1 MLMHIDLHNGLPI
14 YDQINRQ
21 IKFAVA
27 NGVLRTGELIPS
39 VRELAQRIAVNP
51 NTVARAYRELQSE
64 GVLETLRGEGLRVTR
79 DAPEACRRDRQ
90 SLLKARLRGA
100 ISECRTGG
108 LATAEIRTLIDEVL
122 ADTAEPATSSLH

>member
-1 MLMHIDLHNGLPI
+1 MLLHIDPSNGLPI

-27 NGVLRTGELIPS
+27 NGALRSGELVPS

-51 NTVARAYRELQSE
+51 NTVARAYRDLQTD
-64 GVLETLRGEGLRVTR
+64 GVLETLRGEGLRVTKT
-79 DAPEACRRDRQ
+79 APESCRSDRQ

-100 ISECRTGG
+100 IIECRSGG
-108 LATAEIRTLIDEVL
+108 LSTSEIRSLIDEVL
-122 ADTAEPATSSLH
+122 HDTAEGTTS

>member
-1 MLMHIDLHNGLPI
+1 MLLHIDPSNGLPI
-14 YDQINRQ
+14 YDQIHRQ

-27 NGVLRTGELIPS
+27 NGALRSGELVPS

-51 NTVARAYRELQSE
+51 NTVARAYRDLQTD

-79 DAPEACRRDRQ
+79 EALESCQRDRQ

-100 ISECRTGG
+100 ITECRHGG
-108 LATAEIRTLIDEVL
+108 LETGEIRVLIDEL
-122 ADTAEPATSSLH
+122 LKDTAEVTTS

>member
-1 MLMHIDLHNGLPI
+1 MLLHIDPSNGLPI

-27 NGVLRTGELIPS
+27 NGALRSGELVPS

-51 NTVARAYRELQSE
+51 NTVARAYRDLQTD
-64 GVLETLRGEGLRVTR
+64 GVLETLRGEGLRVTKT
-79 DAPEACRRDRQ
+79 APEACRTDRQ

-100 ISECRTGG
+100 ITECRSGG
-108 LATAEIRTLIDEVL
+108 LSTGEIRSLIEEVL
-122 ADTAEPATSSLH
+122 HDTAEATTS